1 MQRTPFDRLRPGM
14 ITASNVFSADGRLL
28 IKTDVPLTEPYLQ
41 RLLQLGIPSVY
52 TRNSLFE
59 DNCAPELLS
68 EPSRVSHIRNLQQQF
83 LSVQAGASWDAR
95 CFIAMAEKNA
105 TEVCQ
110 NTQFMVQLTDIR
122 LCNEFIY
129 GHSVNV
135 AVLCATIGLAL
146 GYPLRKLQE
155 LALGGLLHDIGQM
168 KIPSRLLNKA
178 SKLSNDEFS
187 LSQTHTTQ
195 GFEILRQTGSGRI
208 PLLVMHMALQHHEKV
223 DGTGYPRRLQKN
235 EIHEYARIAAVADVY
250 DAMTCDRPYRRA
262 WFPHE
267 ACLLMGRELGR
278 HFDVDI
284 LTVFLTRVVIYPIGS
299 VVLLSTGHIG
309 VVIQMHEFM
318 QNRPTVRLI
327 LGPGCQTLAQ
337 KEILD
342 LREHQEV
349 EIKKVLVEEEVSE
362 VCELVRRQ
370 SGATIK

>member
-1 MQRTPFDRLRPGM
+1 MQRTPIDRLRPGM
-14 ITASNVFSADGRLL
+14 ITAANVFSANGRLL
-28 IKTDVPLTEPYLQ
+28 IKAEVSITEHYLQ
-41 RLLQLGIPSVY
+41 RLLQIGVPSVY
-52 TRNSLFE
+52 IRNPLFE
-59 DNCAPELLS
+59 DDCVPEIIS
-68 EPSRVSHIRNLQQQF
+68 ETIRVSHIRTLQQQF
-83 LSVQAGASWDAR
+83 LAVQAGTPWDAQ
-95 CFIAMAEKNA
+95 CFVEMAERIA
-105 TEVCQ
+105 TEVSKKAQ
-110 NTQFMVQLTDIR
+110 YMVQLTDIR
-122 LCNEFIY
+122 LCNEFVY

-267 ACLLMGRELGR
+267 ACLLMGR
-278 HFDVDI
+278 
-284 LTVFLTRVVIYPIGS
+284 
-299 VVLLSTGHIG
+299 
-309 VVIQMHEFM
+309 
-318 QNRPTVRLI
+318 
-327 LGPGCQTLAQ
+327 
-337 KEILD
+337 
-342 LREHQEV
+342 
-349 EIKKVLVEEEVSE
+349 
-362 VCELVRRQ
+362 
-370 SGATIK
+370 